1 MKHRLSKRH
10 ILFRVSLWGFV
21 LVACFMVV
29 NRGSSYYRHA
39 AEVTQQEVEAL
50 PALPAITAKDRILIF
65 SPHPDDE
72 TLACS
77 GLIQKAGKA
86 GASLHI
92 AFMTNGDAFRAEMQV
107 LYKTV
112 RITPQ
117 ISRQFGRHRQTEAL
131 DAVKHNGVTADQV
144 TFLGYP
150 DKGLMPIWEKN
161 WVPSGAY
168 LSLYTKTRVNPYD
181 NSPSAGLTY
190 CGQNLLHDV
199 ETLLREFR
207 PNKVFVVMPGDDHAD
222 HGGTTMFVTAAM
234 ARLAKEKAPFTS
246 DCRLYGYMVHFG
258 DWPYPQ
264 GYRPDRYSA
273 PPSALMDIGLKW
285 YKLPLSGDEVAAKS
299 LALGEYKSQLQLCE
313 RFLRSFVRTNEQF
326 VQLPLT
332 ITANKPV
339 MCQEPIN
346 EDLMP
351 MLQPGA
357 DIKGVSFHRSKNN
370 LDVTLY
376 LKDQAPKGAK
386 YRCVVRALNDST
398 FPPNMVYTQESSI
411 GMKLQNSTSQIK
423 FRFTDVPAQPL
434 LGVTATSYVARVKV
448 DKMMERFIQ

>member
-1 MKHRLSKRH
+1 MSKRH
-10 ILFRVSLWGFV
+10 ILFRVSLWGLV
-21 LVACFMVV
+21 LMACFMVV

-39 AEVTQQEVEAL
+39 AEVTQQEVDAL
-50 PALPAITAKDRILIF
+50 PTLPDITSRDRILVF

-77 GLIQKAGKA
+77 GLIQKAHEA
-86 GASLHI
+86 GAALHI

-117 ISRQFGRHRQTEAL
+117 ISRQFGLHRQTEAL
-131 DAVKHNGVTADQV
+131 NAVKQSGVSEDQV

-168 LSLYTKTRVNPYD
+168 LSAFTKTRVNPYE

-199 ETLLREFR
+199 ETLLREYK
-207 PNKVFVVMPGDDHAD
+207 PNKVFVVMPGDDHSD
-222 HGGTTMFVTAAM
+222 HAGTTMFVTAAL
-234 ARLAKEKAPFTS
+234 ARLVKEKAPFTS
-246 DCRLYGYMVHFG
+246 DCRLFGYMVHFG

-264 GYRPDRYSA
+264 GYRPERYSA
-273 PPSALMDIGLKW
+273 PPSALMDIGYKW
-285 YKLPLSGDEVAAKS
+285 YKLPLSSEEVATKNQ
-299 LALGEYKSQLQLCE
+299 ALGQYKSQLQLCE

-326 VQLPLT
+326 AQLPLT
-332 ITANKPV
+332 ITASRPV
-339 MCQEPIN
+339 MCKEPIN

-357 DIKGVSFHRSKNN
+357 DIKSVSFYRNKND

-376 LKDQAPKGAK
+376 LKERASKGAR
-386 YRCVVRALNDST
+386 YRCVVRALNDRS
-398 FPPNMVYTQESSI
+398 FPPNMVYSQDVST
-411 GMKLQNSTSQIK
+411 GMKTQNSTNQIK
-423 FRFTDVPAQPL
+423 FQFTDVPSQPL
-434 LGVTATSYVARVKV
+434 LGVTATSYVAQVKV
-448 DKMMERFIQ
+448 DKIMERFIQ